1 MRNINKMGL
10 REYLLHHIWWSFIGI
25 VWLDIVFG
33 SRFSMNILIVLNI
46 LFAALEA
53 LNYFMTRDKRRNYI
67 SIIAGML
74 MPAEICAVCLFY
86 NRIPLC
92 LWICLGVAGLL
103 SMFFGYMLLSRPI
116 KRQSEK
122 SVIIARRIKCV
133 MMNTRNIA
141 AFCLLFFVGFCIF
154 YTPSNAKPVA
164 ESTVQAIE
172 NNTDAEKWTV
182 KNNIETV
189 KLLKDEEWQK
199 LDVDKKLDVLATVV
213 NIENNYLL
221 GGVHPLYIQSIEL
234 EEDLLGTYCE
244 SDYIVTISAD
254 QLNNGAAE
262 ECLNIVLHE
271 CYHAYQYMQLEIYQ
285 MVPDE
290 YKNMLMLYDASLY
303 KDELGA
309 ISSKDYETYITSQTE
324 IKARK
329 YAEAGV
335 LSYYKL
341 IEKYT
346 DEEGE

>member
-1 MRNINKMGL
+1 MMNINKMGL
-10 REYLLHHIWWSFIGI
+10 REYLLHHMWWSFIGI
-25 VWLDIVFG
+25 AWSDIVFNSYFG
-33 SRFSMNILIVLNI
+33 INALIVFNL
-46 LFAALEA
+46 LFISLEA
-53 LNYFMTRDKRRNYI
+53 TNYFITREKRRNYV
-67 SIIAGML
+67 SIIASAL
-74 MPAEICAVCLFY
+74 MPAEMCAVCLY
-86 NRIPLC
+86 AGVRSVS
-92 LWICLGVAGLL
+92 LWICMGVAGFL
-103 SMFFGYMLLSRPI
+103 SMFFGYILLSQPI
-116 KRQSEK
+116 RRQSEK
-122 SVIIARRIKCV
+122 RAIIARRIKCV

-154 YTPSNAKPVA
+154 HTLSNAKPVA

-182 KNNIETV
+182 KNNTETV

-221 GGVHPLYIQSIEL
+221 GGVHPLYIQSIKL

-262 ECLNIVLHE
+262 ECLNTVLHE

-303 KDELGA
+303 KDELGT